1 MFLTLGEG
9 DRVFAVPR
17 RGQNLLRGLQARI
30 NELLKAVDRYGDFEG
45 GGRKLDTYFV
55 VHEKVAGL
63 FGLLCDAVEKNLSP
77 WYYPILLLVVI

>member
-1 MFLTLGEG
+1 M
-9 DRVFAVPR
+9 VPR
-17 RGQNLLRGLQARI
+17 RGQNLLTGLQARI

-45 GGRKLDTYFV
+45 GGKLDTYFV

-77 WYYPILLLVVI
+77 WLSSDTVTSSNLTSAEGT